1 MWTEF
6 LISNLKLHIDVSITK
21 RNYLWQIT
29 LLTVLIGGIGGWA
42 YYSVFPHH
50 YFGGYPLIPIF
61 FLTFGVFMINMVES
75 CRHRMPGRMLQIY
88 LLMRV
93 MRLLASII
101 VMLVYCV
108 AVREEAKE
116 FLLTFIVNYLIYLI
130 YDSWF
135 FFTFEANRKLK
146 KKKRKENETLRNI
159 LTGALLVLGA
169 LSPAVVQAD
178 SIPVTQDGLVAELDS
193 MAQRDDVTPAEQEKN
208 TVDVKEIVFGH
219 IGDSYEWHITA
230 FGETQVI
237 IPLPVILYSSTTG
250 WHAFLS
256 SRLEENG
263 GSYEG
268 FSIAPEGSKY
278 EGKLVEYDD
287 AGNEVRPW
295 DISITKVTLALL
307 INSVLL
313 LVIILSVAQWYRKH
327 PQGSAAPGGFIGF
340 MEMFIMMVNDDIIKS
355 CVGPKYRKFA
365 PYLLTAFFFIFIN
378 NLMGLI
384 PIFPGGANVTG
395 NIAIT
400 MVLAVCTFLAV
411 NIFGTK
417 AYWKDIFW
425 PDVPWWLKVPVPM
438 MPFIEFFG
446 IFTKPFALMIRLFA
460 NMLAGHMAMLVLT
473 CLIFISASMG
483 PALNGTLTVASV
495 LFNIFMN
502 ALELLVA
509 FIQAYVFTMLSAVF
523 IGLAQ
528 EEHKEKAEEKVM
540 K

>member
-1 MWTEF
+1 MKQMRNLLIGIF
-6 LISNLKLHIDVSITK
+6 LMLGM
-21 RNYLWQIT
+21 
-29 LLTVLIGGIGGWA
+29 LLTTLPVVAQGI
-42 YYSVFPHH
+42 
-50 YFGGYPLIPIF
+50 
-61 FLTFGVFMINMVES
+61 E
-75 CRHRMPGRMLQIY
+75 
-88 LLMRV
+88 
-93 MRLLASII
+93 
-101 VMLVYCV
+101 
-108 AVREEAKE
+108 
-116 FLLTFIVNYLIYLI
+116 
-130 YDSWF
+130 
-135 FFTFEANRKLK
+135 
-146 KKKRKENETLRNI
+146 
-159 LTGALLVLGA
+159 
-169 LSPAVVQAD
+169 
-178 SIPVTQDGLVAELDS
+178 AELDS
-193 MAQRDDVTPAEQEKN
+193 VAKRDDVTSTEQKEN

-219 IGDSYEWHITA
+219 IGDAYEWHITTW
-230 FGETQVI
+230 GKTHVT
-237 IPLPVILYSSTTG
+237 IPLPIIVYSSQTG
-250 WHAFLS
+250 WHTFLS

-268 FSIAPEGSKY
+268 FFIAPAGSRY
-278 EGKLVEYDD
+278 EGKLVEHDA
-287 AGNEVRPW
+287 AGNEIRPW
-295 DISITKVTLALL
+295 DISITKVTLSLL

-313 LVIILSVAQWYRKH
+313 LVIILAVAQWYRKH

-378 NLMGLI
+378 NIMGLI

-400 MVLAVCTFLAV
+400 MVLALFTFVAV
-411 NIFGTK
+411 NLFGTK
-417 AYWKDIFW
+417 TYWKDIFW

-528 EEHKEKAEEKVM
+528 EEHKEVKV
-540 K
+540 KENNN

>member
-1 MWTEF
+1 MKQF
-6 LISNLKLHIDVSITK
+6 
-21 RNYLWQIT
+21 
-29 LLTVLIGGIGGWA
+29 
-42 YYSVFPHH
+42 
-50 YFGGYPLIPIF
+50 
-61 FLTFGVFMINMVES
+61 
-75 CRHRMPGRMLQIY
+75 
-88 LLMRV
+88 
-93 MRLLASII
+93 
-101 VMLVYCV
+101 
-108 AVREEAKE
+108 
-116 FLLTFIVNYLIYLI
+116 
-130 YDSWF
+130 
-135 FFTFEANRKLK
+135 
-146 KKKRKENETLRNI
+146 RNI
-159 LTGALLVLGA
+159 LTGILLMFGLLLPV
-169 LSPAVVQAD
+169 SVQAD
-178 SIPVTQDGLVAELDS
+178 SIPAISESVGTDLNS
-193 MAQRDDVTPAEQEKN
+193 IAQRDNVTSAEQQEN

-219 IGDSYEWHITA
+219 IGDSYEWHITTW
-230 FGETQVI
+230 GKTNVV
-237 IPLPVILYSSTTG
+237 IPLPIIVFSKTTG
-250 WHAFLS
+250 WHVFLS

-263 GSYEG
+263 GNYEG
-268 FSIAPEGSKY
+268 LSIAPAGSKY
-278 EGKLVEYDD
+278 EGKLVEHDA
-287 AGNEVRPW
+287 AGNEIRPV
-295 DISITKVTLALL
+295 DISITKVTLSLL

-313 LVIILSVAQWYRKH
+313 LVIVLGVAQWYRKH
-327 PQGSAAPGGFIGF
+327 PQGTAAPGGFVGF

-355 CVGPKYRKFA
+355 CVGPKYHKFA

-384 PIFPGGANVTG
+384 PVFPGGANVTG

-400 MVLAVCTFLAV
+400 MVLALCTFVAV
-411 NIFGTK
+411 NLFGTK
-417 AYWKDIFW
+417 TYWKDIFW

-528 EEHKEKAEEKVM
+528 EEHKEEKKKEVIIE